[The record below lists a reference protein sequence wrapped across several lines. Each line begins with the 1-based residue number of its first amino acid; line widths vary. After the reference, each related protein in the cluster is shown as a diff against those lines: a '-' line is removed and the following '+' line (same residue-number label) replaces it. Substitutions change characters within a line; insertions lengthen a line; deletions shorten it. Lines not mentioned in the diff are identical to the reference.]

1 MFGKN
6 IKLKS
11 SVEKSSTL
19 VNGKVP
25 WCGVDSCLW
34 AWIISPS
41 VDNSH
46 DVKKLSWAWFE
57 PLRFGVPNSSRTFD
71 LDPKSLPVL
80 IIIMIWNVAISQR
93 FGMKGHE
100 IRPMLTNFWRVF
112 ITGLFFYFLTVKL
125 TEDWPR
131 MWTVAFSISSGVD
144 NNQLPTRF
152 FTWRV
157 STALVPVSKKRKKSV
172 NRFST
177 NSPRPPFSQLP
188 APYFFL
194 KHFYKFIYL
203 YFYDMFI
210 FIKTFLYVW

>member
-1 MFGKN
+1 M
-6 IKLKS
+6 
-11 SVEKSSTL
+11 
-19 VNGKVP
+19 
-25 WCGVDSCLW
+25 
-34 AWIISPS
+34 
-41 VDNSH
+41 
-46 DVKKLSWAWFE
+46 KKLSWAWFE

-112 ITGLFFYFLTVKL
+112 ITGLFLYFLTVKL

-131 MWTVAFSISSGVD
+131 MWTVAFSISHGVD

-152 FTWRV
+152 FTGR
-157 STALVPVSKKRKKSV
+157 SV

-177 NSPRPPFSQLP
+177 SISKKEKKMSTALVPIVPDPPSPNCLPHTFS
-188 APYFFL
+188 
-194 KHFYKFIYL
+194 
-203 YFYDMFI
+203 
-210 FIKTFLYVW
+210 